1 MSVAGLSRKVTL
13 EMNLVIRLQLT
24 FVACLVSLFTLSHAG
39 AAERPNV
46 VWIVVDDMSPNFSCY
61 GETVI
66 QTPHV
71 DRLAAEGVR
80 FTRAYATSP
89 VCSTFRSALITGMYQ
104 TSTGTH
110 HHRSGRG
117 EHRISLPAGVKPV
130 PELFQEAG
138 YYTCIG
144 SGLLDL
150 DYRSQP
156 LTDRSRERM
165 GKTDYNFDW
174 KRSIY
179 DGNDWS
185 GRRDGQP
192 FFMQVQLH
200 GGKLRGASEEGY
212 VAFRRQA
219 HNLLGSV
226 TDPSVVV
233 LPPYYP
239 EDQILLED
247 WALYL
252 DSVRVTDF
260 HVGRVLERLETE
272 GLLENTLVVFFT
284 DHGISHAR
292 GKQFLYDEG
301 THIPLVVRG
310 PHVRAG
316 RIRTDLVEHIDIAA
330 LSLAAAGIDVP
341 DWMQGQDVLAEDF
354 QHKHAVFAA
363 RDRCGEAV
371 DRIRSVRSNDFLY
384 IKNFFPDRPHLMPS
398 NYKDSKLIIQRLR
411 ELYAAD
417 GIGDIG
423 NELLF
428 SKVRPAEELYLYRQD
443 RWQIHNLA
451 DDRKYADALKRHR
464 LLLKEWMR
472 KTNDHGTESDDI
484 YVLETEDQMKGNK
497 NEVSRR
503 KYRANVDVYRRWA
516 EEGI

>member
-1 MSVAGLSRKVTL
+1 MI
-13 EMNLVIRLQLT
+13 LVIRVWLAL
-24 FVACLVSLFTLSHAG
+24 VACFLSLFVLSHAE

-46 VWIVVDDMSPNFSCY
+46 LWIVVDDMSPNFSCY

-71 DRLAAEGVR
+71 DSLAAEGVR

-104 TSTGTH
+104 TTTGTH

-156 LTDRSRERM
+156 LTERSRERM

-179 DGNDWS
+179 DSNDWS
-185 GRRDGQP
+185 GRRSGQP

-200 GGKLRGASEEGY
+200 GGKLRGASEEAY
-212 VAFRRQA
+212 AAFKRQA
-219 HNLLGSV
+219 YSLLGSV
-226 TDPSVVV
+226 TDPGDVV

-239 EDQILLED
+239 ADQILLED

-252 DSVRVTDF
+252 DSVRITDF

-272 GLLENTLVVFFT
+272 GLLENTLIVFFT

-310 PHVRAG
+310 PHMQAG
-316 RIRTDLVEHIDIAA
+316 CIRTDLIEHIDIAA
-330 LSLAAAGIDVP
+330 LSLAAADIDVP
-341 DWMQGQDVLAEDF
+341 DWMQGQDVLAKGF
-354 QHKHAVFAA
+354 QPKHAVFAA

-371 DRIRSVRSNDFLY
+371 DRIRSVRSDDFLY

-411 ELYAAD
+411 ELHATSEID
-417 GIGDIG
+417 DIGD
-423 NELLF
+423 ELLF

-443 RWQIHNLA
+443 RWQIHNVAEGREYVDEL
-451 DDRKYADALKRHR
+451 DRHR
-464 LLLKEWMR
+464 LLLEDWIR
-472 KTNDHGTESDDI
+472 RTNDPGTESDDI
-484 YVLETEDQMKGNK
+484 YVLETEDQMRGNR
-497 NEVSRR
+497 NEASR
-503 KYRANVDVYRRWA
+503 KTYRANVEVYRRWA
-516 EEGI
+516 KEGM

>member
-1 MSVAGLSRKVTL
+1 MSVAGLSRKVTPK
-13 EMNLVIRLQLT
+13 MNLVIRLQLT
-24 FVACLVSLFTLSHAG
+24 FVACLVSFFALSHAG

-117 EHRISLPAGVKPV
+117 EHHISLPAGLKPV

-144 SGLLDL
+144 SGLLDI

-156 LTDRSRERM
+156 FTDRSRERM

-260 HVGRVLERLETE
+260 HVGRVLERLEAE

-310 PHVRAG
+310 LEP
-316 RIRTDLVEHIDIAA
+316 
-330 LSLAAAGIDVP
+330 S
-341 DWMQGQDVLAEDF
+341 
-354 QHKHAVFAA
+354 HATFNK
-363 RDRCGEAV
+363 
-371 DRIRSVRSNDFLY
+371 S
-384 IKNFFPDRPHLMPS
+384 
-398 NYKDSKLIIQRLR
+398 
-411 ELYAAD
+411 
-417 GIGDIG
+417 
-423 NELLF
+423 
-428 SKVRPAEELYLYRQD
+428 RQD
-443 RWQIHNLA
+443 SFKNSRNI
-451 DDRKYADALKRHR
+451 
-464 LLLKEWMR
+464 
-472 KTNDHGTESDDI
+472 TELDTFFGPTSVNV
-484 YVLETEDQMKGNK
+484 YVLT
-497 NEVSRR
+497 VLSSRHFIFIALHLIFCF
-503 KYRANVDVYRRWA
+503 KHVDIIRFGTVIVCFPHPFFEY
-516 EEGI
+516 

>member
-1 MSVAGLSRKVTL
+1 MQQARAERSLPKMRQFIRIQLSL
-13 EMNLVIRLQLT
+13 LALC
-24 FVACLVSLFTLSHAG
+24 FSLFSLLQAE

-46 VWIVVDDMSPNFSCY
+46 IWIVVDDMSPNFSCY
-61 GETVI
+61 GETAI

-104 TSTGTH
+104 TTTGTH

-117 EHRISLPAGVKPV
+117 AHRITLPGGVKPV
-130 PELFQEAG
+130 PQLFQEAG

-156 LTDRSRERM
+156 FSDRSRERL

-179 DGNDWS
+179 DDNDWS
-185 GRRDGQP
+185 GRRSGQP

-200 GGKLRGASEEGY
+200 GGKLRGASVEAYAAFEQQVAELVGEGADSGE
-212 VAFRRQA
+212 V
-219 HNLLGSV
+219 L
-226 TDPSVVV
+226 

-239 EDQILLED
+239 ADRILLED

-252 DSVRVTDF
+252 DSVRVTDN
-260 HVGRVLERLETE
+260 HVGRVLKRLETE
-272 GLLENTLVVFFT
+272 SLLENTLIVFFT

-301 THIPLVVRG
+301 THIPLVICG
-310 PHVRAG
+310 PHVQAG
-316 RIRTDLVEHIDIAA
+316 YVRNDLVEHIDVAA
-330 LSLAAAGIDVP
+330 LSLAAAGISVP
-341 DWMQGQDVLAEDF
+341 GWMQGHNILAKDF
-354 QHKHAVFAA
+354 QPKHAVFAA

-371 DRIRSVRSNDFLY
+371 DRIRSVRSEDFLY
-384 IKNFFPDRPHLMPS
+384 IKNFFPNRPHLMPS
-398 NYKDSKLIIQRLR
+398 NYKDSKLILQRLR
-411 ELYAAD
+411 EIHATE

-423 NELLF
+423 EDLLF

-443 RWQIHNLA
+443 KWQIYNLA
-451 DDRKYADALKRHR
+451 ENKEYADELFRHR
-464 LLLKEWMR
+464 HLLDEWIR
-472 KTNDHGTESDDI
+472 RTNDRGAESDDV
-484 YVLETEDQMKGNK
+484 YVLETEDQMKSIK
-497 NEVSRR
+497 NEASRR
-503 KYRANVDVYRRWA
+503 AYRANVETYRRWA
-516 EEGI
+516 REGM

>member
-1 MSVAGLSRKVTL
+1 MTGLETKDTYSR
-13 EMNLVIRLQLT
+13 MILVIRLWLAL
-24 FVACLVSLFTLSHAG
+24 VACFVSLFILSRTE
-39 AAERPNV
+39 AAERLNV
-46 VWIVVDDMSPNFSCY
+46 LWIVVDDMSPNFSCY

-104 TSTGTH
+104 TATGTH

-117 EHRISLPAGVKPV
+117 EHRISLPAGVRPV

-150 DYRSQP
+150 DHRSQP
-156 LTDRSRERM
+156 FTVRSRERM

-179 DGNDWS
+179 AGNDWS
-185 GRRDGQP
+185 GRHAGQP

-200 GGKLRGASEEGY
+200 GGKLRGASEEAYG
-212 VAFRRQA
+212 AFRRLA
-219 HNLLGSV
+219 YNLLGTV
-226 TDPSVVV
+226 TDPSGIV

-252 DSVRVTDF
+252 DSVRVTDL

-310 PHVRAG
+310 PHIQAG

-411 ELYAAD
+411 DLYAAD
-417 GIGDIG
+417 GIGGIG
-423 NELLF
+423 KELLF
-428 SKVRPAEELYLYRQD
+428 SNVRPAEELYLYRQD

-451 DDRKYADALKRHR
+451 DNRKYADELERHR

-472 KTNDHGTESDDI
+472 RTNDPGTESDDI
-484 YVLETEDQMKGNK
+484 YVLETEEQSKSNK

-503 KYRANVDVYRRWA
+503 KYRANIEVYRRWA
-516 EEGI
+516 KQGI

>member
-1 MSVAGLSRKVTL
+1 M
-13 EMNLVIRLQLT
+13 
-24 FVACLVSLFTLSHAG
+24 
-39 AAERPNV
+39 
-46 VWIVVDDMSPNFSCY
+46 
-61 GETVI
+61 
-66 QTPHV
+66 
-71 DRLAAEGVR
+71 
-80 FTRAYATSP
+80 
-89 VCSTFRSALITGMYQ
+89 
-104 TSTGTH
+104 
-110 HHRSGRG
+110 
-117 EHRISLPAGVKPV
+117 
-130 PELFQEAG
+130 
-138 YYTCIG
+138 
-144 SGLLDL
+144 
-150 DYRSQP
+150 
-156 LTDRSRERM
+156 
-165 GKTDYNFDW
+165 
-174 KRSIY
+174 
-179 DGNDWS
+179 
-185 GRRDGQP
+185 
-192 FFMQVQLH
+192 H

-260 HVGRVLERLETE
+260 HVGRVLERLEAE

-384 IKNFFPDRPHLMPS
+384 IKNFF
-398 NYKDSKLIIQRLR
+398 LIDHISCRV
-411 ELYAAD
+411 
-417 GIGDIG
+417 IT
-423 NELLF
+423 
-428 SKVRPAEELYLYRQD
+428 
-443 RWQIHNLA
+443 
-451 DDRKYADALKRHR
+451 
-464 LLLKEWMR
+464 
-472 KTNDHGTESDDI
+472 KT
-484 YVLETEDQMKGNK
+484 
-497 NEVSRR
+497 VS
-503 KYRANVDVYRRWA
+503 
-516 EEGI
+516 

>member
-1 MSVAGLSRKVTL
+1 MQQAQTERSLLKMRLFV
-13 EMNLVIRLQLT
+13 RLQLA
-24 FVACLVSLFTLSHAG
+24 FPAFFLSLLVPTQAD

-61 GETVI
+61 GETAI

-104 TSTGTH
+104 TATGTH

-117 EHRISLPAGVKPV
+117 EHRISLPTGVKPV

-156 LTDRSRERM
+156 FTDRSRGRI

-174 KRSIY
+174 KPTMY
-179 DGNDWS
+179 DANDWS
-185 GRRDGQP
+185 GRRAEQP

-200 GGKLRGASEEGY
+200 GGKLRGASAAAY
-212 VAFRRQA
+212 AAFGQQVNNVVGEA
-219 HNLLGSV
+219 
-226 TDPSVVV
+226 TDYGDVL

-239 EDQILLED
+239 ADRILLQD

-252 DSVRVTDF
+252 DSVRVTDY
-260 HVGRVLERLETE
+260 HVGRVLERLEKE
-272 GLLENTLVVFFT
+272 ELLENTLIVFFT
-284 DHGISHAR
+284 DHGLSHAR

-301 THIPLVVRG
+301 THVPLVIRG
-310 PHVRAG
+310 PNVQAG
-316 RIRTDLVEHIDIAA
+316 RVRTDLVEHIDVAA
-330 LSLAAAGIDVP
+330 LSLAAAGISVP
-341 DWMQGQDVLAEDF
+341 GWMQGQNILAKDF
-354 QHKHAVFAA
+354 HPKHAVFAA

-371 DRIRSVRSNDFLY
+371 DRIRSVRSENYLY
-384 IKNFFPDRPHLMPS
+384 IKNFFPSRPHLMPS

-411 ELYAAD
+411 ELHANE
-417 GIGDIG
+417 GIGKLG
-423 NELLF
+423 EKLLF
-428 SKVRPAEELYLYRQD
+428 SPCRPVEELYLYQQD

-451 DDRKYADALKRHR
+451 ENRKYADELLRHR
-464 LLLKEWMR
+464 ELLNEWIR
-472 KTNDHGTESDDI
+472 RTEDLGAESDDV
-484 YVLETEDQMKGNK
+484 YVLETEDQLKAMK
-497 NEVSRR
+497 NETARK
-503 KYRANVDVYRRWA
+503 KYRTNVETYKRWA
-516 EEGI
+516 REGI

>member
-1 MSVAGLSRKVTL
+1 M
-13 EMNLVIRLQLT
+13 LVIRLQLT
-24 FVACLVSLFTLSHAG
+24 LVAYFLSLFVLSHAE
-39 AAERPNV
+39 AAEHPNV
-46 VWIVVDDMSPNFSCY
+46 LWIVVDDMSPNFSCY

-104 TSTGTH
+104 TATGTH

-130 PELFQEAG
+130 PKLFQEAG

-156 LTDRSRERM
+156 FTDRSRERM

-179 DGNDWS
+179 DDNDWS
-185 GRRDGQP
+185 GRRSGQP

-200 GGKLRGASEEGY
+200 GGKLRGASEEAY

-219 HNLLGSV
+219 YSLLGNV
-226 TDPSVVV
+226 TDPGDVR

-239 EDQILLED
+239 VDQILLKD

-272 GLLENTLVVFFT
+272 GLLEDTLIVFFT

-301 THIPLVVRG
+301 THIPLVIRG
-310 PHVRAG
+310 PQIQAG
-316 RIRTDLVEHIDIAA
+316 RIRTDLVEHIDVAA
-330 LSLAAAGIDVP
+330 LSLAAAGLDVP
-341 DWMQGQDVLAEDF
+341 DWMQGQDILAKDF
-354 QHKHAVFAA
+354 QPKHAVFAA

-371 DRIRSVRSNDFLY
+371 DRIRSVRSDDFLY

-398 NYKDSKLIIQRLR
+398 NYKDSKLILQRLR
-411 ELYAAD
+411 ELHATD
-417 GIGDIG
+417 EIGDIG
-423 NELLF
+423 DELLF

-443 RWQIHNLA
+443 RWQIHNVA
-451 DDRKYADALKRHR
+451 EDRGYADELNRHR
-464 LLLKEWMR
+464 LLLEDWIR
-472 KTNDHGTESDDI
+472 RTNDPGTESDDI
-484 YVLETEDQMKGNK
+484 YVLETEDQMKATKNK
-497 NEVSRR
+497 ASRR
-503 KYRANVDVYRRWA
+503 TYRANIEVYRRWA
-516 EEGI
+516 NEGM

>member
-1 MSVAGLSRKVTL
+1 MTGSSRKVILKMT
-13 EMNLVIRLQLT
+13 LVIRLRLAL
-24 FVACLVSLFTLSHAG
+24 VAGFLSLFVLSHAE
-39 AAERPNV
+39 AAEHPNV
-46 VWIVVDDMSPNFSCY
+46 LWIVVDDMSPNFSCY

-104 TSTGTH
+104 TATGTH

-117 EHRISLPAGVKPV
+117 KHRISLPAGVKPM

-185 GRRDGQP
+185 GRRSGQP

-200 GGKLRGASEEGY
+200 GGKLRGASAQGY
-212 VAFRRQA
+212 AAFRQQA
-219 HNLLGSV
+219 LNLLGNV
-226 TDPSVVV
+226 TDPGDVV

-239 EDQILLED
+239 ADQVLLED

-260 HVGRVLERLETE
+260 HVGRVLERLGTE
-272 GLLENTLVVFFT
+272 GLLENTLIVFFT

-310 PHVRAG
+310 PRVQAG
-316 RIRTDLVEHIDIAA
+316 RVRTDLVEHIDVAA
-330 LSLAAAGIDVP
+330 LSLAAAGLDVP
-341 DWMQGQDVLAEDF
+341 DWIQGQDILAKDF
-354 QHKHAVFAA
+354 QPKHAVFAA

-371 DRIRSVRSNDFLY
+371 DRIRSVRSDNFLY

-398 NYKDSKLIIQRLR
+398 NYKDSKLILQRLR
-411 ELYAAD
+411 ELHATD
-417 GIGDIG
+417 EIGDIG
-423 NELLF
+423 DELLF

-443 RWQIHNLA
+443 RWQIHNVA
-451 DDRKYADALKRHR
+451 KDREYADELDHHR
-464 LLLKEWMR
+464 LLLEDWIKR
-472 KTNDHGTESDDI
+472 TNDPGTESDDI
-484 YVLETEDQMKGNK
+484 YVLETEDQMKANK
-497 NEVSRR
+497 NEASRR
-503 KYRANVDVYRRWA
+503 TYRANVEVYRRWA
-516 EEGI
+516 KEGI

>member
-1 MSVAGLSRKVTL
+1 MMLVTRVWLALVAYFL
-13 EMNLVIRLQLT
+13 
-24 FVACLVSLFTLSHAG
+24 SLFILSHAE

-46 VWIVVDDMSPNFSCY
+46 LWIVVDDMSPNFSCY

-80 FTRAYATSP
+80 FTRSYATSP

-104 TSTGTH
+104 TTTGTH

-117 EHRISLPAGVKPV
+117 EHHISLPAGVKAV

-179 DGNDWS
+179 DSNDWS
-185 GRRDGQP
+185 GRRVGQP

-200 GGKLRGASEEGY
+200 GGKLRGASEEAY
-212 VAFRRQA
+212 AAFRRQA
-219 HNLLGSV
+219 YSLLGSV
-226 TDPSVVV
+226 TDPGDVV

-239 EDQILLED
+239 TDQIFLED

-260 HVGRVLERLETE
+260 HVGRVLKRLQTE
-272 GLLENTLVVFFT
+272 GLLENTLIVFFT

-301 THIPLVVRG
+301 THIPLVIRG
-310 PHVRAG
+310 PHMQAG
-316 RIRTDLVEHIDIAA
+316 RIRTDLVEHIDVAA
-330 LSLAAAGIDVP
+330 LSLAAAGISVP
-341 DWMQGQDVLAEDF
+341 DWMQGQNILAQDF
-354 QHKHAVFAA
+354 QPKHAVFAA

-371 DRIRSVRSNDFLY
+371 DRIRSVRSEDFLY
-384 IKNFFPDRPHLMPS
+384 IRNFFPNRPHLMPS
-398 NYKDSKLIIQRLR
+398 NYKDSKLIVQRLR
-411 ELYAAD
+411 ELHATQ
-417 GIGDIG
+417 GIGAVG
-423 NELLF
+423 EELLF
-428 SKVRPAEELYLYRQD
+428 SEVRSAEELYLYPQD
-443 RWQIHNLA
+443 RWQIHNVA
-451 DDRKYADALKRHR
+451 ENKKYTDELVRHR
-464 LLLKEWMR
+464 ELLDEWIR
-472 KTNDHGTESDDI
+472 QTNDHGTESDDV
-484 YVLETEDQMKGNK
+484 YVLELEDQLKGMKS
-497 NEVSRR
+497 EASRET
-503 KYRANVDVYRRWA
+503 YRANIETYRRWA
-516 EEGI
+516 REGR